1 MTLTLGNLAPRK
13 GAIKKRKRVGRGPG
27 SGHGKTSTR
36 GHKGQKARNKV
47 SPWFEG
53 GQMPL
58 QRRLP
63 KRGFRNTEHKE
74 FQVVNVGDLARVGGA
89 GPITPARLAE
99 SGLIR
104 NAARA
109 VKILGD
115 GELAAGVEV
124 HAQAFSKSAREKI
137 EAGGGKVTWIDAAGA
152 VIAPPKPKR
161 IYRPKPVPKPD
172 ADEAAAAAK
181 GKDKEKGKGKEK
193 GAAKGAAKGT
203 AEGKAEGKAKPKE
216 GAKDAGKAPA
226 PKAKG
231 EGGGEAKVAKV
242 EKSDKGEKREKR
254 EKDE

>member
-1 MTLTLGNLAPRK
+1 MTLTLGNLKPRK
-13 GAIKKRKRVGRGPG
+13 GAIKKPKRVGRGPG

-58 QRRLP
+58 QRRIP

-74 FQVVNVGDLARVGGA
+74 FQVVNVGDLARVTGA

-137 EAGGGKVTWIDAAGA
+137 EARGGKVTWLDAVGA
-152 VIAPPKPKR
+152 AIAPPKPKR

-172 ADEAAAAAK
+172 AEDAAAAK
-181 GKDKEKGKGKEK
+181 GKDKEKGKEKEK
-193 GAAKGAAKGT
+193 GAAKGAAEGKGASK
-203 AEGKAEGKAKPKE
+203 AEGAAKPEGKAKAEGKAKPKAE
-216 GAKDAGKAPA
+216 KTEKTE
-226 PKAKG
+226 KG
-231 EGGGEAKVAKV
+231 E
-242 EKSDKGEKREKR
+242 
-254 EKDE
+254 

>member
-58 QRRLP
+58 QRRVP
-63 KRGFRNTEHKE
+63 KRGFRNTEHKV
-74 FQVVNVGDLARVGGA
+74 FQVVNVGDLTRVGGA

-104 NAARA
+104 DAARA

-124 HAQAFSKSAREKI
+124 QAQAFSKSAREKI
-137 EAGGGKVTWIDAAGA
+137 EARGGTVTWLNEAGA

-161 IYRPKPVPKPD
+161 IYRPKPVPKQD
-172 ADEAAAAAK
+172 ADDAAAPA
-181 GKDKEKGKGKEK
+181 KDKEKGKEK
-193 GAAKGAAKGT
+193 
-203 AEGKAEGKAKPKE
+203 GKAEGKAKPKE
-216 GAKDAGKAPA
+216 GAKDAGKAGA

-231 EGGGEAKVAKV
+231 EAKPKG
-242 EKSDKGEKREKR
+242 EKSDKG
-254 EKDE
+254 